1 MILLT
6 TTLFVLALPQ
16 APTHEYVL
24 KPTWEHEKWVGALTH
39 VCLIVSYVTRY
50 QCTFAKADLPPVPKY
65 GRADDGHL
73 YPSRS

>member
-50 QCTFAKADLPPVPKY
+50 QCTFAKADLPLFHST
-65 GRADDGHL
+65 DDGHL
-73 YPSRS
+73 YPSLS